1 MLVSMET
8 GASGGGG
15 KPVEL
20 WSNSSATLSAG
31 DISVSNLENY
41 DALIF
46 ETPNGG
52 GFLAAVK
59 LSMLD
64 SGYTVGYAQ
73 ESTST
78 TYMFYRKVTHSATNT
93 LTLSTGYYIGSN
105 GGSGSGVDRAV
116 FSKIYGV
123 NLS

>member
-1 MLVSMET
+1 MLITMET
-8 GASGGGG
+8 GASGGG

-20 WSNSSATLSAG
+20 WSNSSATLAAG
-31 DISVSNLENY
+31 DISVPNLESY
-41 DALIF
+41 DTLIF
-46 ETPNGG
+46 ETSN
-52 GFLAAVK
+52 GFLAAVE
-59 LSMLD
+59 LSKLD
-64 SGYTVGYAQ
+64 SGYSVGYAQ

-123 NLS
+123 NLP